1 MLPVTLRNEAPVA
14 TPRRDYALSS
24 DLARL
29 CLPAATRDANRKL
42 AYVNSICLL
51 VLVVGLVGL
60 KPPQPYVRPL
70 PEVQDLVPVVFT
82 PPDQPP
88 ATTTDQPQEQPEE
101 TQDVNLDAP
110 VVATVVAADPSAVKF
125 AVPVSGPVILAPA
138 RFAAAP
144 PPQHKAAP
152 IQPTR
157 FVPTGKEEGSF
168 PWIRE
173 YPRQA
178 LIARQQGTV
187 LVYVIVGEDG
197 MPASVTIKD
206 SSGFSVLDRAA
217 LDWVKSRWRWGAGP
231 IRHYYVPFEFH
242 LK

>member
-1 MLPVTLRNEAPVA
+1 MNSPATAAPPA
-14 TPRRDYALSS
+14 NYALSS

-51 VLVVGLVGL
+51 FLVVGLVGL

-88 ATTTDQPQEQPEE
+88 PTAEDQPQEQPEE
-101 TQDVNLDAP
+101 TQDVALDAP

-138 RFAAAP
+138 RFAQAP
-144 PPQHKAAP
+144 PPQTKSAAS
-152 IQPTR
+152 QPTR
-157 FVPTGKEEGSF
+157 FFPTGKEEGSF
-168 PWIRE
+168 PQPA

-178 LIARQQGTV
+178 ELQKQEGTV
-187 LVYVIVGEDG
+187 TLSVTVGENG
-197 MPASVTIKD
+197 VPTSVAIKD
-206 SSGFSVLDRAA
+206 SSGFPLLDRCA
-217 LDWVKSRWRWGAGP
+217 LEAVRKWRWPPGP
-231 IRHYYVPFEFH
+231 VRSHYVPFIFQ
-242 LK
+242 LKR